1 MKNQSNQIS
10 LFISDKKLI
19 CISNLKRFR
28 ITWRF
33 QFMQISFKFT
43 WKFAYELFQLGLYYG
58 VSICLV
64 SFASGLSVVTL
75 NLHHRGLRG
84 TEVPYV
90 VRKVVLGGLAR
101 LVLLSFD
108 APKMRQTNGE
118 THNSRPTCNCNDAG
132 KRRPRTAGDFHSSEH

>member
-1 MKNQSNQIS
+1 MKNQSNQIY
-10 LFISDKKLI
+10 LFICIIQKANLHIIILKK
-19 CISNLKRFR
+19 
-28 ITWRF
+28 TRF
-33 QFMQISFKFT
+33 QFMQISFKFN
-43 WKFAYELFQLGLYYG
+43 WKFAYESFQLGLYYG